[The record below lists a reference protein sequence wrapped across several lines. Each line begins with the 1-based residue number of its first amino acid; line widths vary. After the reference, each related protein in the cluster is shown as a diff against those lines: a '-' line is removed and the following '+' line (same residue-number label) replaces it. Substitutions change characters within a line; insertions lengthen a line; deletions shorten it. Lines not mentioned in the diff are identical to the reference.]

1 MKLKLKQIRVG
12 LGLSQQDVAARLNM
26 PVRRYGSYEREE
38 RSLSLRDAALIADVF
53 DCTLDELAG
62 RDFHPATPYADPRQA
77 ELNRC
82 WAEADGDRRDTI
94 LQVAR
99 LSTGRADE
107 AATADAEA
115 GSSAVPPGVGTGVA

>member
-1 MKLKLKQIRVG
+1 
-12 LGLSQQDVAARLNM
+12 M

-38 RSLSLRDAALIADVF
+38 RSLTLKDAALIADVF

-62 RDFHPATPYADPRQA
+62 REFRPSTPYADPRQA

-107 AATADAEA
+107 GDTPDAGG
-115 GSSAVPPGVGTGVA
+115 GSGAVQPDVGTGAA